1 LTIDCGNSNLTKKN
15 LIDGIFDMKLHDILP
30 VEKWIEFEK
39 EINER
44 SGLNASV
51 FDAEGIRIT
60 DFKRWANRLCPAIKA
75 NENGQRFI
83 CAAAHLVIASQA
95 IQTQKPVMEACD
107 AGLLKLAVPIFV
119 NHTFLGVAGC
129 CGLLSEDNE
138 VQTYMVH
145 KTAGIDLGEIENL
158 VDGIDR
164 MDHDQIDSI
173 IAYIQKRL
181 DAIVNEFKKNPGFTS
196 QESAKRF

>member
-1 LTIDCGNSNLTKKN
+1 
-15 LIDGIFDMKLHDILP
+15 MKLHDILP

-51 FDAEGIRIT
+51 FDADGIRIT

-83 CAAAHLVIASQA
+83 CAAAHQVIALQA
-95 IQTQKPVMEACD
+95 KQTQKPVVEACD
-107 AGLLKLAVPIFV
+107 AGLVKLAVPIFV
-119 NHTFLGVAGC
+119 HHTFMGVAGG
-129 CGLLSEDNE
+129 CGLLSKDDE
-138 VQTYMVH
+138 VETFAVH
-145 KTAGIDLGEIENL
+145 KTTGIDLKEIENL

-173 IAYIQKRL
+173 IAYIQKRV
-181 DAIVNEFKKNPGFTS
+181 DAIVNDFKKNPGFTS
-196 QESAKRF
+196 QKSAKRF